1 MTSICS
7 LAKSAISTLAATVL
21 LIFGMGHTSLHAQ
34 SIRLGN
40 LEVTMTRPVFHTT
53 GAGLRFPTGIDSAND
68 GSDIFFMSG
77 LAGRIDMVN
86 AGVETQFLDLTG
98 EVFAGGGTGLL
109 GMAFH
114 PGYSDPIS
122 PGYRTMYTYHS
133 TTQNNGPVTF
143 SIAGETTT
151 HYNVLTEWQASSSN
165 PNVIDVSTRRE
176 LYREAHP
183 RNNEHNG
190 GALDFGPD
198 GYLYVT
204 TGASPGLE
212 LKSQTLDNIL
222 GKVLRIDP
230 IAPVL
235 TPSSL
240 DAVSANGLYRI
251 PATNPFVS
259 TPSAITEI
267 YALGLRNPYRMSID
281 PVTGLVFTGD
291 VGQAAREEVSV
302 FGAGANLGWPYRE
315 GSVAGPRT
323 PTSPIPTMVDPIA
336 DYSHADG
343 RSITGGFVYRGSTI
357 PELYGKYIFGEF
369 SYGTGAFG
377 ASPGRLFWLDPYDS
391 EGNLRVPSEVEIFE
405 FRFSPSTLAIFDSF
419 SIDIGDNLDI
429 TLYSF
434 GVDNAGEI
442 YVCGEEANR
451 LTIYKIVGAQNLSPP
466 GDFDGDL
473 DVDDL
478 DLAKWQGDYGI
489 NGNSD
494 ADGDG
499 DSDGRDFL
507 IWQRNVGTGVPI
519 SSAVSVPEPA
529 SFVLFSML
537 ACVFARCRGI
547 LHGCK

>member
-1 MTSICS
+1 MAPNHKTAF
-7 LAKSAISTLAATVL
+7 LALAAAGLL
-21 LIFGMGHTSLHAQ
+21 LIGIDHAFVQ
-34 SIRLGN
+34 AKLIQLGN

-53 GAGLRFPTGIDSAND
+53 GVGLRFPTGVDSAND

-109 GMAFH
+109 GTAFH
-114 PGYSDPIS
+114 PGYSDPGS

-151 HYNVLTEWQASSSN
+151 HYNVLTEWHASNAN

-212 LKSQTLDNIL
+212 IKSQGLDNIL

-230 IAPVL
+230 LAPSA

-240 DAVSANGLYRI
+240 DAISTNGKYRI
-251 PATNPFVS
+251 PASNPFVS
-259 TPSAITEI
+259 TPSALTEI
-267 YALGLRNPYRMSID
+267 YAYGLRNPYRMSID
-281 PVTGLVFTGD
+281 PVTGLIFAGD
-291 VGQAAREEVSV
+291 VGQSAREEVSV

-315 GSVAGPRT
+315 GSVAGPVT
-323 PTSPIPTMVDPIA
+323 PSPPVPTMVDPIA
-336 DYSHADG
+336 DYTHADG
-343 RSITGGFVYRGSTI
+343 RSVTGGFVYRGSSI

-369 SYGTGAFG
+369 SFG
-377 ASPGRLFWLDPYDS
+377 SGPFGSSPGRLFWLDPYDG
-391 EGNLRVPSEVEIFE
+391 EGNLRDPSEVEIFE
-405 FRFSPSTLAIFDSF
+405 FQFSPSTLAIFDSF
-419 SIDIGDNLDI
+419 SPDAGDALDI

-434 GVDNAGEI
+434 GVDNDGEI

-451 LTIYKIVGAQNLSPP
+451 LTIYKIVDAQFLAPSLP

-473 DVDDL
+473 DVDSL
-478 DLAKWQGDYGI
+478 DLAQWQDDYGV
-489 NGNSD
+489 NGDSD

-507 IWQRNVGTGVPI
+507 IWQRNVGTGVPVAG
-519 SSAVSVPEPA
+519 AVNVPEP
-529 SFVLFSML
+529 SSMVLIGL
-537 ACVFARCRGI
+537 LVCALTTRCGM
-547 LHGCK
+547 LHGCN